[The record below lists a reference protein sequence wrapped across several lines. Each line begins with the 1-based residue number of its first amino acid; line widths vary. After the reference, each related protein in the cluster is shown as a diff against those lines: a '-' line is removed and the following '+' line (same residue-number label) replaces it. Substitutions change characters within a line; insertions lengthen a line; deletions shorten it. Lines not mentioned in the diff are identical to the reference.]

1 MDDSP
6 NDFVGTSQFAGE
18 GFTASPNHYRDWF
31 FQWAFCVTGATI
43 VSGAI
48 AERTQFATYCIYSVI
63 MTGLIYP
70 VIVYWT

>member
-31 FQWAFCVTGATI
+31 S
-43 VSGAI
+43 SGLSASQVP
-48 AERTQFATYCIYSVI
+48 R
-63 MTGLIYP
+63 
-70 VIVYWT
+70 